1 MEEQSVFEQEGV
13 VPLGWDH
20 ASLALT
26 PFLAAGRAG
35 EDRRRP
41 VTVTYQAE
49 VDGGYRRISVTL
61 RPGAELELPTQAD
74 QVVFLA
80 LLQEA
85 VASGWRERT
94 MVRRAALLRSLGW
107 TVGGSTY
114 ERLRESLERLTA
126 VTLSVQALR
135 SREGRDYRTA
145 SAMHIIEAFHFSDGY
160 DSAITVVWGEL
171 VRQAAEMG
179 DLKRLD
185 WDLVRA
191 LDNPLTVQLYRLL
204 DRVTLCGERQWSVG
218 WRSLSIALGMSTEAY
233 ARPARFRQVLEPHI
247 ASLVEQGV
255 LEGCEYERGGKFTF
269 HVTNYLRS
277 QLRRVLTEKGVF
289 PHVARQLVAAYDE
302 VRVISQLDCL
312 PFRKAQSPA
321 ALLVKSIQENYPLSY
336 PADEPAAFEGLVGVF
351 SREEVALAR
360 GLAERLSGQPG
371 RGEPS
376 AWPVAIRALTRFCLT
391 QSIDPERV

>member
-1 MEEQSVFEQEGV
+1 MEQPSLFEHDPT

-41 VTVTYQAE
+41 VTVTYQAQ
-49 VDGGYRRISVTL
+49 VDGTCRRISVTL

-85 VASGWRERT
+85 VAGGWSERT
-94 MVRRAALLRSLGW
+94 RVRRAALLRALGW

-114 ERLRESLERLTA
+114 ERLRESLERLTS
-126 VTLSVQALR
+126 VTVSVQALR
-135 SREGRDYRTA
+135 SREGREYRTS

-160 DSAITVVWGEL
+160 DSEIIVVWGEL
-171 VRQAAEMG
+171 VRQAAELG

-185 WDLVRA
+185 WELVRA
-191 LDNPLTVQLYRLL
+191 LDNPLTLQLYRLL
-204 DRVTLCGERQWSVG
+204 DRVTLSGELEWSVG

-233 ARPARFRQVLEPHI
+233 ARPARFRQVLDPHI
-247 ASLVEQGV
+247 ASLIEQGV
-255 LEGCEYERGGKFTF
+255 LEGYEYERGGKFIF

-289 PHVARQLVAAYDE
+289 PLVARQLVAAYDE
-302 VRVISQLDCL
+302 VRLMSQLDCL

-321 ALLVKSIQENYPLSY
+321 ALLVKAIQENYPLSY
-336 PADEPAAFEGLVGVF
+336 PADEAVAFEALLGVF

-360 GLAERLSGQPG
+360 GLAERLTGQRG
-371 RGEPS
+371 RGEPPT
-376 AWPVAIRALTRFCLT
+376 WPLEVRSLTRFCLS